1 MAFSG
6 FILQIN
12 GSGSNLYQFPM
23 EYIQW
28 ESYKAVIGSQDLDS
42 YRDANGVLHR
52 NALKTRVPK
61 VEFQLR
67 EGVKSGEFETIM
79 TNLQNRYQNGIEKKV
94 NVTAYFPEIADYITF
109 DSYIPDIE
117 TVIKKVDRTQMI
129 YKSIRFAFIGYGKE
143 C

>member
-1 MAFSG
+1 MAYSG
-6 FILQIN
+6 FLLQIN
-12 GSGSNLYQFPM
+12 GSGSNLYQFPL
-23 EYIQW
+23 EFINW

-61 VEFQLR
+61 VEFNLR
-67 EGVKSGEFETIM
+67 ESVKSNEFETIM
-79 TNLQNRYQNGIEKKV
+79 SNLRNRYQNGIEKKV
-94 NVTAYFPEIADYITF
+94 SVTAYFPEIGDYITY

-117 TVIKKVDRTQMI
+117 TVIKKATRTGLV